1 MAGKDFDKT
10 YHSQSPR
17 KFRWELW
24 FCLGLLLLSGCASQS
39 LYPRPSSTYP
49 TSQMGHL
56 PAGNNP
62 PEFSDVPPPASSRLQ
77 PPSTRRANTLRSTPS
92 PTPAPIVRSEGER
105 STQVVPATQP
115 ESQAWDVSDLI
126 LGPQNV
132 VAIPGAEVIVT
143 AGIRDRAGY
152 LRTNQLIRWS
162 ISPESVGH
170 FTKVPP
176 RNPRNIFV
184 GDFVV
189 PTIESDTQAISTT
202 SRVEQRLDRG
212 TPNPEDDVL
221 VLRGQTWVSVSSAR
235 EGITWV
241 TATAPKLENPQRHT
255 RTMKIVWVDAEYRLP
270 ESRVIDFGGRYT
282 MITTLRRRSNATP
295 LSNWRVRYE
304 ILGNTTATFA
314 DGNKMLEVLTDA
326 RGEAKLEILQPV
338 ARQEDTDV
346 QIQIIRPA
354 EPGTTFTQPVVV
366 QQSRVKYRWIPNT
379 LTVQKSMPS
388 EAYVKSVV
396 PATISVQNLTN
407 DILERVRVVDLPQEG
422 LKLVGSIPEG
432 KSAVDGTEWLLESL
446 GPQEVRTIELKYEIE
461 RPGSYL
467 SCTRGTVQKLGDE
480 LVVESC
486 AQLSAGSETSPYIPK
501 IEEPKPA
508 LSTPAPP
515 PSGELPEASTPGVRD
530 PFAADTPSDA
540 LPPPEMG
547 GSDVPPTTS
556 PLAVPS
562 EPSTPAPLPVTET
575 PSSAPTTS
583 IPVTSPTIPAPS
595 ANAHSPARAMVLPLE
610 DPNTLVSVDM
620 VVPARVPQGETF
632 QAIFEISNRSAL
644 LFQNSEIEVRNTK
657 GLMNTNHGDRYQM
670 VRLLGECPPGKR
682 IRLGGSFQAVEE
694 GEQTLSFKITTSDG
708 KSYYREAKLQVTK
721 GESVPDA
728 SPTSPAPA
736 LSATETAPLPAPS
749 APEEI
754 PPLELRLEG
763 PSAAQAGESV
773 EYALHVENPLSTVL
787 KQVEVRLEIGL
798 ESRIY
803 GDTSGLRITE
813 PNVAVQKIDLAA
825 GKTTTMMFAL
835 TCQTP
840 AEASQNRVELR
851 RDGKV
856 LASKEFTLQITA
868 PPATELPT
876 TPELPTATETVETPV
891 EETSVTAMER
901 LSNTDEKHPANPVD
915 TRTPPTV
922 GSIIG
927 ELGNQPLVLELTE
940 SASKV
945 KVGETFEFTLSV
957 TNTTSRPV
965 EDVGVLMALPT
976 DRLEIQ
982 KEEVRGPTEYLADT
996 QMGVVQFDPVKTIG
1010 AGETV
1015 LYKIVVKALA
1025 AGGVEAHAQILEKG
1039 KATLQKQKEVR
1050 IEEAEEKS

>member
-1 MAGKDFDKT
+1 MVWRLSYCFV
-10 YHSQSPR
+10 
-17 KFRWELW
+17 
-24 FCLGLLLLSGCASQS
+24 LLLLSGCASQS
-39 LYPRPSSTYP
+39 LFPRSSSTYA

-62 PEFSDVPPPASSRLQ
+62 PAFSDVPPPASNRLQ
-77 PPSTRRANTLRSTPS
+77 PPGTRRANTFRTTPN
-92 PTPAPIVRSEGER
+92 PTPAPVVRTEENR
-105 STQVVPATQP
+105 STQVVPATRA
-115 ESQAWDVSDLI
+115 ENQAWDASDLI

-152 LRTNQLIRWS
+152 LRTNQPIRWS

-184 GDFVV
+184 GDFIV

-212 TPNPEDDVL
+212 TPNPQDDVL
-221 VLRGQTWVSVSSAR
+221 VLRGQTWISVSSAR

-241 TATAPKLENPQRHT
+241 TATAPKMENPQQHT
-255 RTMKIVWVDAEYRLP
+255 RTMKIVWVDAEYKLP

-282 MITTLRRRSNATP
+282 MVTTLRRRSNTAP
-295 LSNWRVRYE
+295 LANWRVRYE

-379 LTVQKSMPS
+379 LTIQKTMPS

-396 PATISVQNLTN
+396 PATICVQNLTN
-407 DILERVRVVDLPQEG
+407 EILERVRVVDLPQEG

-432 KSAVDGTEWLLESL
+432 TTAVDGTQWLMEALA
-446 GPQEVRTIELKYEIE
+446 PQEVRTIQLKYEVE
-461 RPGSYL
+461 RPGNYL

-486 AQLSAGSETSPYIPK
+486 ARLSAGSETSPYIPQV
-501 IEEPKPA
+501 EEP
-508 LSTPAPP
+508 TPHPPTSATP
-515 PSGELPEASTPGVRD
+515 PSGDVPEASTPGVRD
-530 PFAADTPSDA
+530 PFATNTPSGA
-540 LPPPEMG
+540 LPPPPMD
-547 GSDVPPTTS
+547 GSETP
-556 PLAVPS
+556 
-562 EPSTPAPLPVTET
+562 PSTPPLATSPSPPAT
-575 PSSAPTTS
+575 PSTT
-583 IPVTSPTIPAPS
+583 PS
-595 ANAHSPARAMVLPLE
+595 ETLTPSTNAHSPARAMVLPLE
-610 DPNTLVSVDM
+610 DPETLVSVDM
-620 VVPARVPQGETF
+620 VVPAEVKKEETF
-632 QAIFEISNRSAL
+632 SVVFEISNRSASMYR
-644 LFQNSEIEVRNTK
+644 NSEIEVRNTA
-657 GLMNTNHGDRYQM
+657 GLKNENQGDSHRM
-670 VRLLGECPPGKR
+670 IRLLEVCPPGKR
-682 IRLGGSFQAVEE
+682 IRLGGKFQAVET
-694 GEQTLSFKITTSDG
+694 GEQTISFQITTQDG
-708 KSYYREAKLQVTK
+708 KSYSREAKLRVTE
-721 GESVPDA
+721 GETPPAALPTTPPPAATSLPVTVEPSSDEVPR
-728 SPTSPAPA
+728 
-736 LSATETAPLPAPS
+736 
-749 APEEI
+749 
-754 PPLELRLEG
+754 LELRLDG
-763 PSAAQAGESV
+763 PTAAHAGESV
-773 EYALHVENPLSTVL
+773 EYTLHVKNPLPTVL
-787 KQVEVRLEIGL
+787 QQVEVRLEIGP

-803 GDTSGLRITE
+803 GDTSGLRIAE

-825 GKTTTMMFAL
+825 EKTTTMMFAL

-840 AEASQNRVELR
+840 AEASQNRVVLR

-856 LASKEFTLQITA
+856 LAEKAFTLQIT
-868 PPATELPT
+868 
-876 TPELPTATETVETPV
+876 TPEVPEIPEDTDLPAPTETAETAS
-891 EETSVTAMER
+891 EETA
-901 LSNTDEKHPANPVD
+901 LDTDEKHPANPVA

-922 GSIIG
+922 GSIIN

-940 SASKV
+940 SASEV

-965 EDVGVLMALPT
+965 EEVGVLMALPT
-976 DRLEIQ
+976 DLLEIQ
-982 KEEVRGPTEYLADT
+982 KDDVRGPTEYLADV
-996 QMGVVQFDPVKTIG
+996 QKGVVIFDPVKTMS

-1015 LYKIVVKALA
+1015 LYKVVVKALG
-1025 AGGVEAHAQILEKG
+1025 AGVIEAHAEVQEKG
-1039 KATLQKQKEVR
+1039 KATLKKQKEIR
-1050 IEEAEEKS
+1050 IEEVEETP